1 MNGRSDRLVADGGA
15 PRRVPSRRM
24 PPPRRAGPV
33 GKVLGMSM
41 LVAILVGGMWLLA
54 RVWWPLPFAGGALLA
69 AGILG
74 GHRRA
79 QRLAAARTGESICS
93 FARSFA
99 RRSVDPWVI
108 RATYEQLVA
117 KCGFPVRADDQL
129 ENDLYIGDEDLDFLT
144 LDILERAGRTLDR
157 PEANPHFGK
166 VVTVRDLV
174 LFVEQQAR

>member
-24 PPPRRAGPV
+24 PLQRRVGPV
-33 GKVLGMSM
+33 GKVLGMTV
-41 LVAILVGGMWLLA
+41 LAAILGGGMWLLA
-54 RVWWPLPFAGGALLA
+54 RVWWPLPFAGGAVLA

-79 QRLAAARTGESICS
+79 QRLAAARTGESICG

-117 KCGFPVRADDQL
+117 VCGFPVRADDQL
-129 ENDLYIGDEDLDFLT
+129 KNDLYIGDEDLDFVA
-144 LDILERAGRTLDR
+144 LEIVKRAGRTLDR
-157 PEANPHFGK
+157 PGANPHFGK
-166 VVTVRDLV
+166 VGTVRDLV
-174 LFVEQQAR
+174 QFVEHQAS